1 MGAQLRVYRRRI
13 RATQSIQK
21 ITKAME
27 LIAASRIIKAQQ
39 RVAASTPYAQ
49 EITRAVSA
57 VASQSNVDH
66 PLTTEKENRTRAAM
80 LLITAD
86 RGLAG
91 AYSTNAIK
99 EGEQLATLLRS
110 DGKEVVPYLVGRKGV
125 GFYRFRNRD
134 IAAEWTGFS
143 DNPEYAHAKEIGET
157 LIEAFTTP
165 TEDGGVDEIHI
176 VYTEFMTMMTQRPVV
191 RRLLPLEV
199 EEVEEEPPGGA
210 FPLYEF
216 EPSAEGVLDALLPR
230 YIESRIY
237 NALLQAAA
245 AEHASRRRAMKAATD
260 NAEEF
265 IRTLTRL
272 ANAARQAEIT
282 QEISEIVGGA
292 NALAAADAGSE

>member
-1 MGAQLRVYRRRI
+1 MAAQLRVYRRRI

-57 VASQSNVDH
+57 VASESNVDH

-80 LLITAD
+80 LVITAD

-110 DGKEVVPYLVGRKGV
+110 DGKQVVPYLVGRKGV
-125 GFYRFRNRD
+125 GFYRFRNRE

-143 DNPEYAHAKEIGET
+143 DNPEYVHAKEIGET
-157 LIEAFTTP
+157 LIEAFNTP

-245 AEHASRRRAMKAATD
+245 AEHAARRRAMKAATD

-292 NALAAADAGSE
+292 DALAAAAAGSE

>member
-80 LLITAD
+80 LLVTAD

-110 DGKEVVPYLVGRKGV
+110 DGKEVVPYLVGRKVV
-125 GFYRFRNRD
+125 GFYRFRNREV
-134 IAAEWTGFS
+134 AAEWTGFS

-157 LIEAFTTP
+157 LIEAFNTP

-245 AEHASRRRAMKAATD
+245 SEHASRRRAMKAATD

-292 NALAAADAGSE
+292 NALAAASGE

>member
-110 DGKEVVPYLVGRKGV
+110 DGKEVVPYLVGRKVV
-125 GFYRFRNRD
+125 GFYRFRNRQV
-134 IAAEWTGFS
+134 AAEWTGFS

-157 LIEAFTTP
+157 LIEAFNTP

-292 NALAAADAGSE
+292 NALAAASGE

>member
-125 GFYRFRNRD
+125 GFYRFRNRE

-143 DNPEYAHAKEIGET
+143 DNPEYAHAKEIGER
-157 LIEAFTTP
+157 LIEAFNTP

-292 NALAAADAGSE
+292 NALADAESE

>member
-125 GFYRFRNRD
+125 GFYRFRNRE

-157 LIEAFTTP
+157 LIEAFNTP

-292 NALAAADAGSE
+292 NALAAAYAGSE

>member
-1 MGAQLRVYRRRI
+1 
-13 RATQSIQK
+13 
-21 ITKAME
+21 
-27 LIAASRIIKAQQ
+27 
-39 RVAASTPYAQ
+39 
-49 EITRAVSA
+49 
-57 VASQSNVDH
+57 
-66 PLTTEKENRTRAAM
+66 
-80 LLITAD
+80 
-86 RGLAG
+86 
-91 AYSTNAIK
+91 
-99 EGEQLATLLRS
+99 
-110 DGKEVVPYLVGRKGV
+110 V
-125 GFYRFRNRD
+125 GFYRFRNRE

-157 LIEAFTTP
+157 LIEAFNTP

>member
-110 DGKEVVPYLVGRKGV
+110 DGKEVVPYLVGRKVV
-125 GFYRFRNRD
+125 GFYRFRNREV
-134 IAAEWTGFS
+134 AAEWTGFS

-157 LIEAFTTP
+157 LIEAFNTP

-176 VYTEFMTMMTQRPVV
+176 VSTEFMTMMTQRPVV

-245 AEHASRRRAMKAATD
+245 SEHASRRRAMKAATD

-292 NALAAADAGSE
+292 NALAAASGE

>member
-125 GFYRFRNRD
+125 GFYRFRNRE
-134 IAAEWTGFS
+134 IAADWTGFS

-157 LIEAFTTP
+157 LIAAFNTP
-165 TEDGGVDEIHI
+165 TEDGGVDEINI

-245 AEHASRRRAMKAATD
+245 SEHAARRRAMKAATD

-292 NALAAADAGSE
+292 NALAAASAGSE

>member
-110 DGKEVVPYLVGRKGV
+110 DGKEVVPYLVGRKVV
-125 GFYRFRNRD
+125 GFYRFRNREV
-134 IAAEWTGFS
+134 AAEWTGFS
-143 DNPEYAHAKEIGET
+143 DNPEYAPAQEIGET
-157 LIEAFTTP
+157 LIEAFNTP

-245 AEHASRRRAMKAATD
+245 SEHASRRRAMKAATD

-292 NALAAADAGSE
+292 NALAAASGE